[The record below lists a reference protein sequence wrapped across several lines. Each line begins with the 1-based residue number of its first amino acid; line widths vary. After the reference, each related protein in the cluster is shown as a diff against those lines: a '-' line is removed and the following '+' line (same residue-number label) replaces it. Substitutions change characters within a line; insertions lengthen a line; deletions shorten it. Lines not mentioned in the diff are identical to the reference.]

1 MTMSNRFFN
10 LIFLFLA
17 LAPRS
22 SADLFN
28 HPHTSLPTTGQDVK
42 GKYVDNA
49 AVFHGLSYATP
60 PLNDLRFA
68 PPQALDLEAQTEP
81 IDATHY
87 PSMCPQFSFTKNI
100 HLGDEDCLY
109 LSVYV
114 PKNKDSGFNN
124 NKAFPPSKP
133 LPVMFWIFGGAFVL
147 GDNQEFG
154 WYDGE
159 NLAHNEDVVI
169 VAANYRVGAFGFLA
183 HEAFQAEGD
192 SKTVGNYGIQ
202 DQRMA
207 LQWIQDNI
215 AAFGGDPE
223 KVTIFGQSAGGMS
236 VCTLFSNPVNE
247 GLFQRAIMQSGTCN
261 SPEFYQTL
269 PNALDFGH
277 TYSEIVGCDSDADYG
292 DYISCMR
299 GKSTSEIM
307 YGIFKAWEDFRH
319 AEPGIVDVL
328 SNSTYG
334 FDEMIGM
341 ASSFLPVLAPLM
353 PFGPVIDGVDVGMPL
368 LPYDSI
374 SQGLHNKVP
383 FMAGTTSNEGSIFL
397 PMIPSV
403 IKGVNHL
410 PLKEDQVPVILHHVL
425 DPIIGVDG
433 VDNALPR
440 LLEIYNINDYENV
453 DAQISRIL
461 RDYMFTC
468 STRRAIREVTSGGGS
483 AFMYQFNYMN
493 KWLDFKLMGDY
504 HTSEIYFVFD
514 NPWPPIVHHFSRDD
528 KDMVG
533 VMQGFWGN
541 FAKSGNPNG
550 EDSALEWKEWSSSGE
565 EYVEFN
571 SPSVGKEKLASDACD
586 YHDEILGYK

>member
-1 MTMSNRFFN
+1 MN
-10 LIFLFLA
+10 LLFLLVTFA
-17 LAPRS
+17 VAPTW
-22 SADLFN
+22 ADLFS
-28 HPHTSLPTTGQDVK
+28 HPKLVLPTTDQEVN
-42 GKYVDNA
+42 GKYVEHA
-49 AVFHGLSYATP
+49 AVFHGVPYATP
-60 PLNDLRFA
+60 PLGDLRFA
-68 PPQALDLEAQTEP
+68 PPQALDVESQTDP

-100 HLGDEDCLY
+100 HLGNEDCLY

-124 NKAFPPSKP
+124 NKAFPPPKP

-159 NLAHNEDVVI
+159 NLAHNEDVIV

-247 GLFQRAIMQSGTCN
+247 GLFHGAIMQSGTCN

-277 TYSEIVGCDSDADYG
+277 TYSEIVGCDPRDEDN
-292 DYISCMR
+292 YISCMR

-319 AEPGIVDVL
+319 AQPEITEVL
-328 SNSTYG
+328 SNSSYV
-334 FDEMIGM
+334 FDEMVGM

-368 LPYDSI
+368 LPYDGI
-374 SQGLHNKVP
+374 EKGLHNKVP

-397 PMIPSV
+397 PMIPS
-403 IKGVNHL
+403 IMKGVSHL
-410 PLKEDQVPVILHHVL
+410 PLVEDEVGPILHHVL

-433 VDNALPR
+433 VDDAIPD
-440 LLEIYNINDYENV
+440 LLQIYDINDFDNV
-453 DAQISRIL
+453 DAQLSRIL

-468 STRRAIREVTSGGGS
+468 STRRAVREASEAGGDV
-483 AFMYQFNYMN
+483 FMYQFNYMN
-493 KWLDFKLMGDY
+493 KWLDFKVMGDY
-504 HTSEIYFVFD
+504 HTSELYFVFD
-514 NPWPPIVHHFSRDD
+514 NPWPPIVHHFSKDD
-528 KDMVG
+528 KKVVSDV
-533 VMQGFWGN
+533 QSFWGN
-541 FAKSGNPNG
+541 FAKNGDPNG
-550 EDSALEWKEWSSSGE
+550 ENAPIEWSPWTAEGE
-565 EYVEFN
+565 EYLELN
-571 SPSVGKEKLASDACD
+571 LPSVGKAKLAVDPCD
-586 YHDEILGYK
+586 YHDKILGYE